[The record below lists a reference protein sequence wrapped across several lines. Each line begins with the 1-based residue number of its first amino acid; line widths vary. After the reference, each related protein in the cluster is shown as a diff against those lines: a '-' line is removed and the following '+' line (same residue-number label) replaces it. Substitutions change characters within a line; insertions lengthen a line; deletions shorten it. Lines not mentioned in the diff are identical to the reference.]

1 MRKFKTKTS
10 IRKQVNLECDC
21 RCCKINFEIEDWNIK
36 ELGTDY
42 TFSFTSDYLGGKV
55 SRLRTAWRA
64 LTGREVIYA
73 ELCTSR
79 EDAKKFLED
88 CLRAID
94 EG

>member
-1 MRKFKTKTS
+1 MRKLKAS
-10 IRKQVNLECDC
+10 IRKQVGLECDC
-21 RCCKINFEIEDWNIK
+21 RCCKINFEVEDWDI
-36 ELGTDY
+36 EGLGTDY
-42 TFSFTSDYLGGKV
+42 TFSFTSSYLGGRV
-55 SRLRTAWRA
+55 SRLRAAWRA

-73 ELCTSR
+73 EICTSR